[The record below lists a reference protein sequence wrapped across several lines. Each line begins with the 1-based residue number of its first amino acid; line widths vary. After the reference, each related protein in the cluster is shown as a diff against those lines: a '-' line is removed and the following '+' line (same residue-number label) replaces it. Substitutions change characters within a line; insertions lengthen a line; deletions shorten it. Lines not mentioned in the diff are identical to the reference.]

1 MAQETNRGARK
12 PSDRGPYIGQPLP
25 RFEDLRLV
33 RGKGRYTDDISLP
46 EETYA
51 AFVRSPHAHARILR
65 IDKTAALGTTG
76 ALAVLTGED
85 YLADGY
91 LGVPHMPNPVDAID
105 VKKPAYADGPVLD
118 QPHLPLV
125 VERVRHVGEPV
136 AIVVASSQADAR
148 SAAEL
153 VVVEYEA
160 LPAVTDI
167 ADALAPGAPAIW
179 NDAVGN
185 VAVAGAT
192 GDQAA
197 VLTAIE
203 NADCVVSGTFR
214 NQRIA
219 NAQMEPRS
227 ALGSYDAETDQ
238 LILISG
244 SQGVH
249 RIRNALAHCFKHPS
263 DKVQVLCPDVGGGF
277 GPRTNVYPEQVAVVY
292 AARRIGR
299 PVKWTSD
306 RTEAFLTDYQGRD
319 FLAEGTLALDRDGRI
334 VALKVDLLGAVGA
347 QTVAYVPMNN
357 STRIATTVYDVP
369 AAHMR
374 IRGVIT
380 NTVSTAPYRGAGRP
394 EAVLV
399 MEGLLDRAAKQL
411 GIDRLEIRRRNL
423 LRPEQFPYR
432 TPMGLTYD
440 AGDFAGN
447 MRRALE
453 TADWNGFPARRAE
466 AEKRGNLAG
475 IGFANYI
482 ESPVGAPHERVKINV
497 LAEGVVELLAGTQAT
512 GQGHETTYAQVLAD
526 LLGVTPEEVRLSTGD
541 SARLASGGG
550 SHSVRSM
557 RLAGAL
563 MVRTSAEVRAQ
574 AARIAAALLGVK
586 ESEIAF
592 TDGLFATP
600 NSNRRLT
607 VFDIARAIDNDPSLP
622 ADLRKPLSSEAAF
635 TGRMPAFPTGAAV
648 CEVEVDP
655 DTGLVLVRRYT
666 AVDDVGQPINPLIL
680 HGQVHGGI
688 VQGLGQALWE
698 AVVHD
703 DGQVVTASFMDYG
716 MPRADMLPSFD
727 LELTEAPTK
736 GNPLRVKGGGESGIT
751 PSLAATI
758 NAIADALAPLGVQQV
773 EMPATPY
780 RVWSAIQQ
788 ARAAPHARDAES

>member
-1 MAQETNRGARK
+1 MDKVAPK
-12 PSDRGPYIGQPLP
+12 PSDGGPFIGRSLT

-46 EETYA
+46 HETYA

-65 IDKTAALGTTG
+65 INKVAALAAPG
-76 ALAVLTGED
+76 ALAVLTGQD

-105 VKKPAYADGPVLD
+105 VRKPAYEDGPVLD
-118 QPHLPLV
+118 EPHLPLV

-136 AIVVASSQADAR
+136 AIVVALSLAEAR

-153 VVVEYEA
+153 VAVEYEV
-160 LPAVTDI
+160 LPAVTGVE
-167 ADALAPGAPAIW
+167 DAVAPGAPGIW
-179 NDAVGN
+179 DNADGNIAVTGTSGN
-185 VAVAGAT
+185 
-192 GDQAA
+192 QAA
-197 VLTAIE
+197 VRAATE
-203 NADCVVSGTFR
+203 NADCIVTGVFR
-214 NQRIA
+214 NQRVA

-227 ALGSYDAETDQ
+227 ALGSYDPAADQ
-238 LILISG
+238 VILISG

-249 RIRNALAHCFKHPS
+249 RIRNALAHCFKHPQ
-263 DKVQVLCPDVGGGF
+263 DRVQVICPDVGGGF

-292 AARRIGR
+292 AARRVGR

-319 FLAEGTLALDRDGRI
+319 FVAEGTLALDRNGRI
-334 VALKVDLLGAVGA
+334 LALNVDLLGAVGA

-357 STRIATTVYDVP
+357 STRVATTVYDIP

-394 EAVLV
+394 EAVMV
-399 MEGLLDRAAKQL
+399 IEGLLDQAAKKL

-423 LRPEQFPYR
+423 LRPEQFPYH

-447 MRRALE
+447 MQRALE
-453 TADWNGFPARRAE
+453 LADWNGFPARRAE
-466 AEKRGNLAG
+466 AEKRGKLAG

-497 LAEGVVELLAGTQAT
+497 LPEGVVELLAGTQAT
-512 GQGHETTYAQVLAD
+512 GQGHETTYAQVMAD

-541 SARLASGGG
+541 STRLASGGG

-563 MVRTSAEVRAQ
+563 MVQTSGEVRAQ
-574 AARIAAALLGVK
+574 AARVAAALLGVPEK
-586 ESEIAF
+586 DISF
-592 TDGLFATP
+592 DDGLFVTP
-600 NSNRRLT
+600 KSNRRLS
-607 VFDIARAIDNDPSLP
+607 VFDIARAIANDPSLP

-635 TGRMPAFPTGAAV
+635 TGRMAAFPTGAAV

-655 DTGLVLVRRYT
+655 DTGHVLVRRYT

-703 DGQVVTASFMDYG
+703 SGQVVTASFMDYG
-716 MPRADMLPSFD
+716 MPRADMLPSFQC
-727 LELTEAPTK
+727 ELTEAPTK

-751 PSLAATI
+751 PSLAVTM

-788 ARAAPHARDAES
+788 ARSAQ

>member
-1 MAQETNRGARK
+1 MKHGAREAG
-12 PSDRGPYIGQPLP
+12 DRGPFIGQSLP

-33 RGKGRYTDDISLP
+33 RGNGRYTDDISLP
-46 EETYA
+46 DETYA

-65 IDKTAALGTTG
+65 IDDAAALAAPG
-76 ALAVLTGED
+76 ALAVLTGAD

-105 VKKPAYADGPVLD
+105 VKKSAYEGAVLD

-136 AIVVASSQADAR
+136 AMVVAASKEEAR

-153 VVVEYEA
+153 VEVEYEV
-160 LPAVTDI
+160 LPAVTEI
-167 ADALAPGAPAIW
+167 EDAIAPGAPAIW
-179 NDAVGN
+179 DDAAGN
-185 VAVAGAT
+185 VAVTGAT
-192 GDQAA
+192 GDADA
-197 VLTAIE
+197 VRAAIE

-214 NQRIA
+214 NQRVV

-227 ALGSYDAETDQ
+227 ALGSYDAAADQ
-238 LILISG
+238 LLLISG

-249 RIRNALAHCFKHPS
+249 RVRNALAHCFKHSP
-263 DKVQVLCPDVGGGF
+263 DKVQVICPDVGGGF
-277 GPRTNVYPEQVAVVY
+277 GPRTNVYPEQIAVVY

-319 FLAEGTLALDRDGRI
+319 FVASGTLALDRNGRI
-334 VALKVDLLGAVGA
+334 QALQVDLLGGVGA

-357 STRIATTVYDVP
+357 STRVATTVYDVP

-374 IRGVIT
+374 IRGVIA

-394 EAVLV
+394 EAVMV
-399 MEGLLDRAAKQL
+399 MEGLLDQAAQKL

-423 LRPEQFPYR
+423 LRPEQFPYH

-447 MRRALE
+447 MQRALQI
-453 TADWNGFPARRAE
+453 ADWDGFPARRAE
-466 AEKRGNLAG
+466 AQKRGKLAG

-482 ESPVGAPHERVKINV
+482 ESPVGAPHERVRINV

-512 GQGHETTYAQVLAD
+512 GQGHETTYAQVMAD

-541 SARLASGGG
+541 STRLASGGG

-563 MVRTSAEVRAQ
+563 MVQTSGEVRAQ
-574 AARIAAALLGVK
+574 AARVAAALLGAA
-586 ESEIAF
+586 ETDISF
-592 TDGLFATP
+592 DDGLFATP
-600 NSNRRLT
+600 KSNRRLSI
-607 VFDIARAIDNDPSLP
+607 FDIARAIDNDPALP
-622 ADLRKPLSSEAAF
+622 PELRKPLSSEAAF

-655 DTGLVLVRRYT
+655 DTGNVQVRRYT

-703 DGQVVTASFMDYG
+703 SGQVVTASFMDYG

-727 LELTEAPTK
+727 CELTEDPTK

-751 PSLAATI
+751 PSLAVTM
-758 NAIADALAPLGVQQV
+758 NAIADALAPLGVRQMD
-773 EMPATPY
+773 MPATPY

-788 ARAAPHARDAES
+788 ARAATPPRA

>member
-1 MAQETNRGARK
+1 MSSGARK
-12 PSDRGPYIGQPLP
+12 GSDQGPFIGQPLP

-33 RGKGRYTDDISLP
+33 RGKGRYTDDISFP
-46 EETYA
+46 NEAYA

-65 IDKTAALGTTG
+65 INKVAALAEPGT
-76 ALAVLTGED
+76 LAVLTGQD
-85 YLADGY
+85 YLADGF

-105 VKKPAYADGPVLD
+105 VKKPAYEDGPVLD
-118 QPHLPLV
+118 EPHLPLV
-125 VERVRHVGEPV
+125 ADRVRHVGEPV
-136 AIVVASSQADAR
+136 AIVVATSQAAAR
-148 SAAEL
+148 TAAEL
-153 VVVEYEA
+153 VEVEYDV
-160 LPAVTDI
+160 LPAITDVEN
-167 ADALAPGAPAIW
+167 ALASGAPEIW
-179 NDAVGN
+179 PDAPN
-185 VAVAGAT
+185 NIAVSGAT
-192 GDQAA
+192 GNDAA
-197 VLTAIE
+197 VRAAIA
-203 NADCVVSGTFR
+203 NAACVVSGIFR

-227 ALGSYDAETDQ
+227 ALGDYNAANDQ

-249 RIRNALAHCFKHPS
+249 RIRNALAHCFKYSP
-263 DKVQVLCPDVGGGF
+263 DKVQVICPDVGGGF
-277 GPRTNVYPEQVAVVY
+277 GPRTNVYPEQIAVVY
-292 AARRIGR
+292 AARRVGR

-319 FLAEGTLALDRDGRI
+319 FIAEGTLALDSEGRI
-334 VALKVDLLGAVGA
+334 RALQVDLLGAVGA

-357 STRIATTVYDVP
+357 STRIATTVYNVP

-394 EAVLV
+394 EAVMV
-399 MEGLLDRAAKQL
+399 IEGLLDQAASKL

-423 LRPEQFPYR
+423 LRPEQFPYH

-447 MRRALE
+447 MQRALAA
-453 TADWNGFPARRAE
+453 ADWNGFPGRRAA
-466 AEKRGNLAG
+466 AERRGKLAG

-512 GQGHETTYAQVLAD
+512 GQGHETTYAQVMAD
-526 LLGVTPEEVRLSTGD
+526 LLGITPEEVRLSTGD
-541 SARLASGGG
+541 STRLASGGG

-563 MVRTSAEVRAQ
+563 MVQASGEVRAQ
-574 AARIAAALLGVK
+574 AARIAAALLRA
-586 ESEIAF
+586 EQQEISF
-592 TDGLFATP
+592 EDGLFVAP
-600 NSNRRLT
+600 KSNRRLSI
-607 VFDIARAIDNDPSLP
+607 FDIVRAIEDDSSLP
-622 ADLRKPLSSEAAF
+622 AELRKPLYSEAAF

-655 DTGLVLVRRYT
+655 ETGLVQVRRYT

-716 MPRADMLPSFD
+716 MPRADM
-727 LELTEAPTK
+727 
-736 GNPLRVKGGGESGIT
+736 
-751 PSLAATI
+751 
-758 NAIADALAPLGVQQV
+758 
-773 EMPATPY
+773 
-780 RVWSAIQQ
+780 
-788 ARAAPHARDAES
+788 

>member
-1 MAQETNRGARK
+1 MNHGARK
-12 PSDRGPYIGQPLP
+12 RSDKGPFIGQPLP

-46 EETYA
+46 NETYA
-51 AFVRSPHAHARILR
+51 AFVRSPHAHARITR
-65 IDKTAALGTTG
+65 IDKTAAKAAPG

-105 VKKPAYADGPVLD
+105 VRKPAYGGAVLD

-136 AIVVASSQADAR
+136 AIVVATSKAEAR

-153 VVVEYEA
+153 VEVEYEV
-160 LPAVTDI
+160 LPAVTEI
-167 ADALAPGAPAIW
+167 EDAIAPGAPGIW
-179 NDAVGN
+179 ADAANN
-185 VAVAGAT
+185 VAVSGAS
-192 GDQAA
+192 GNEEAVLAA
-197 VLTAIE
+197 VE
-203 NADCVVSGTFR
+203 NAYCVVSGIFR

-227 ALGSYDAETDQ
+227 ALGNYDAATDQ

-249 RIRNALAHCFKHPS
+249 RIRNALAHCLKHSP
-263 DKVQVLCPDVGGGF
+263 DKVQVICPDVGGGF
-277 GPRTNVYPEQVAVVY
+277 GPRTNVYPEQIAVVY
-292 AARRIGR
+292 AARRLGR

-306 RTEAFLTDYQGRD
+306 RTEAFLSDYQGRD
-319 FLAEGTLALDRDGRI
+319 FVAEGTLALDRAGRI
-334 VALKVDLLGAVGA
+334 QALQVDLLGAVGA

-357 STRIATTVYDVP
+357 STRVATTVYNVP

-399 MEGLLDRAAKQL
+399 MESLLDQAARKL

-423 LRPEQFPYR
+423 LKPEQFPYH

-447 MRRALE
+447 MQRALE
-453 TADWNGFPARRAE
+453 IADWNGFPARRAA
-466 AEKRGNLAG
+466 AEKRGKLAG

-482 ESPVGAPHERVKINV
+482 ESPVGAPHERIRINV

-512 GQGHETTYAQVLAD
+512 GQGHETTYAQVMAD
-526 LLGVTPEEVRLSTGD
+526 LLGITPQEVRLTTGD
-541 SARLASGGG
+541 STRLASGGG

-563 MVRTSAEVRAQ
+563 MVQTSGEVRAQ
-574 AARIAAALLGVK
+574 AARIAAALLGVQ
-586 ESEIAF
+586 ETEISF
-592 TDGLFATP
+592 EDGLFVTP
-600 NSNRRLT
+600 KSNRRLSI
-607 VFDIARAIDNDPSLP
+607 FDIARAIENDPALP
-622 ADLRKPLSSEAAF
+622 PDLRKPLSSEAAF

-655 DTGLVLVRRYT
+655 DTGNVQVRRYT

-680 HGQVHGGI
+680 DGQIHGGI

-698 AVVHD
+698 TMVHES
-703 DGQVVTASFMDYG
+703 GQVVTASFMDYG
-716 MPRADMLPSFD
+716 MPRADMLPSFNC
-727 LELTEAPTK
+727 ELTEAPTK

-751 PSLAATI
+751 PSLAATM
-758 NAIADALAPLGVQQV
+758 NAIADALAPLGVTQV
-773 EMPATPY
+773 DMPATPY

-788 ARAAPHARDAES
+788 ARAPQADC

>member
-1 MAQETNRGARK
+1 MNDAARK
-12 PSDRGPYIGQPLP
+12 PRERGPFIGQPLP

-33 RGKGRYTDDISLP
+33 RGQGRYTDDISLP
-46 EETYA
+46 DESYA

-65 IDKTAALGTTG
+65 IDKTAALGAPG
-76 ALAVLTGED
+76 ALAVLTGDD

-105 VKKPAYADGPVLD
+105 VRKPAFDGAVLD
-118 QPHLPLV
+118 QPHFPLA

-136 AIVVASSQADAR
+136 AMVVAASQAEAR

-153 VVVEYEA
+153 VEVEYQV
-160 LPAVTDI
+160 LPAVTAI
-167 ADALAPGAPAIW
+167 EHAIAPGAPAIW
-179 NDAVGN
+179 DDTANNIAVT
-185 VAVAGAT
+185 GAT
-192 GDQAA
+192 GNEAA
-197 VLTAIE
+197 VRAAIK
-203 NADCVVSGTFR
+203 NADYVVSGTFR

-227 ALGSYDAETDQ
+227 ALGNYDAATDQ
-238 LILISG
+238 LTLISG

-249 RIRNALAHCFKHPS
+249 RIRNALAHCFKHSP
-263 DKVQVLCPDVGGGF
+263 DKVQVICPDVGGGF
-277 GPRTNVYPEQVAVVY
+277 GPRTNVYPEQIAVVY

-306 RTEAFLTDYQGRD
+306 RIEAFLTDYQGRD
-319 FLAEGTLALDRDGRI
+319 FLAEATLALDREGRI
-334 VALKVDLLGAVGA
+334 LALQVDLLGAVGA

-357 STRIATTVYDVP
+357 STRVATTVYDVP

-374 IRGVIT
+374 IRGVLT

-394 EAVLV
+394 EAVMV
-399 MEGLLDRAAKQL
+399 IEGLLDQAANKL

-423 LRPEQFPYR
+423 LKPEQFPYR

-453 TADWNGFPARRAE
+453 IADWNGFPKRRAE
-466 AEKRGNLAG
+466 AEKQGKLAG

-497 LAEGVVELLAGTQAT
+497 LPEGVVELLAGTQAT

-526 LLGVTPEEVRLSTGD
+526 LLGVAPEEVRLMTGD
-541 SARLASGGG
+541 SKRLASGGG

-563 MVRTSAEVRAQ
+563 MVQTSDEVRAQ
-574 AARIAAALLGVK
+574 AARVAAALLGVQAN
-586 ESEIAF
+586 EISF
-592 TDGLFATP
+592 DDGLFVTP
-600 NSNRRLT
+600 KSNRRLSI
-607 VFDIARAIDNDPSLP
+607 FDIARAIKNDPSVP
-622 ADLRKPLSSEAAF
+622 AELRKPLSSEAAF

-703 DGQVVTASFMDYG
+703 SGQVVTASFMDYG

-751 PSLAATI
+751 PSLAATM
-758 NAIADALAPLGVQQV
+758 NAIADALAPLGVAQV
-773 EMPATPY
+773 EMPATPF
-780 RVWSAIQQ
+780 RVWSAIQK
-788 ARAAPHARDAES
+788 ARAARPG